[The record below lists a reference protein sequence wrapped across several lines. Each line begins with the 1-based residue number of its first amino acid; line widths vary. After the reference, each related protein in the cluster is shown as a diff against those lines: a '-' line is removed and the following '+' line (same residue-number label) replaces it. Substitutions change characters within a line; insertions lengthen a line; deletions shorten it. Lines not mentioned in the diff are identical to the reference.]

1 MPNNRRKNMTA
12 QTATAPAPA
21 TNATTTTWLPDL
33 AHTTVEFSG
42 KHMMI
47 STVRGRFEKFSG
59 VLHFNAADP
68 TQSVVE
74 GTIEAASLDTK
85 NAQRDGHLRS
95 PDFFDVET
103 YPTIT
108 FRSTKIEHVKD
119 NHYRVTGDLTIRDV
133 THPIVWEVINE
144 GQATNPWGQTAWGFS
159 AEAKF
164 NRKNWGLNWNVALEA
179 GGWLVSDEIKVTVET
194 ELQQAT

>member
-1 MPNNRRKNMTA
+1 MTA
-12 QTATAPAPA
+12 QTATAP
-21 TNATTTTWLPDL
+21 TTTATTTTWVPDL
-33 AHTTVEFSG
+33 GHTSVTFSG

-47 STVRGRFEKFSG
+47 STVRGHFEKFNG
-59 VLHFNAADP
+59 VFHYNEAHP
-68 TQSVVE
+68 EQSVVE

-95 PDFFDVET
+95 PDFLNVEQ

-108 FRSTKIEHVKD
+108 FRSTKIEHIKD

-133 THPIVWEVINE
+133 THPITWDVTNE
-144 GQATNPWGQTAWGFS
+144 GQATNPWGQRVWGVS
-159 AEAKF
+159 AETRF
-164 NRKNWGLNWNVALEA
+164 NRKDWGLNWNVALEA

-194 ELQQAT
+194 ELQRAA